1 MCQCRWWN
9 TVTVCGA
16 DRENMSYSECVMCTF
31 RAQDHL
37 VVHLHLYVREHP
49 GATENVHIMLV
60 LKFFMVMQQKQI
72 K

>member
-1 MCQCRWWN
+1 
-9 TVTVCGA
+9 
-16 DRENMSYSECVMCTF
+16 MSYSECVMCTF